1 MIRMVDRDGDG
12 QVSFA
17 EFYRML
23 TNGREP
29 PLGLLQAGGAG
40 AAGSGAGAGAGGRS
54 STLRGLT
61 LKGFG
66 DPDAPGA
73 AEEGPLDMAAVL
85 QARNVKKTAIESF
98 AKMHGFTME
107 QIKAALQTF
116 RVSDKLVRGPT
127 ARAACGWLREGT
139 AGRVWC
145 RWALGECV
153 VLAQQAAGRS
163 GCAGGLRGGCGTP
176 EKAAA
181 SVYCVYF
188 HDCVV

>member
-29 PLGLLQAGGAG
+29 PLGLLQAGG
-40 AAGSGAGAGAGGRS
+40 SGAGSSAGAGRS

-61 LKGFG
+61 LKGLG
-66 DPDAPGA
+66 DADAAGGA
-73 AEEGPLDMAAVL
+73 EAGPLDMAAVL
-85 QARNVKKTAIESF
+85 QARNTRKTAIESF

-116 RVSDKLVRGPT
+116 RVSDKLVRGPRAAAVCARRRRGCRRALGLARQAAG
-127 ARAACGWLREGT
+127 ARAACVG
-139 AGRVWC
+139 
-145 RWALGECV
+145 
-153 VLAQQAAGRS
+153 
-163 GCAGGLRGGCGTP
+163 
-176 EKAAA
+176 A
-181 SVYCVYF
+181 SVPQRQRLSAARSRLS
-188 HDCVV
+188 

>member
-40 AAGSGAGAGAGGRS
+40 GAGGSGAGAGAGRS

-66 DPDAPGA
+66 GPDAPGA

-85 QARNVKKTAIESF
+85 QARNVRKTAIESF

-116 RVSDKLVRGPT
+116 RVSDKLVRE
-127 ARAACGWLREGT
+127 RAARYWLRWG
-139 AGRVWC
+139 
-145 RWALGECV
+145 
-153 VLAQQAAGRS
+153 AAGRCD
-163 GCAGGLRGGCGTP
+163 GCRCMLL
-176 EKAAA
+176 AALVCRCA
-181 SVYCVYF
+181 LVVCVWG
-188 HDCVV
+188 